1 MQELSASV
9 GSVVASASCFEEI
22 EDGVFASVCEF
33 GRRETAAALRA
44 RDARLCGSVPLGWRV
59 KDRRIR
65 TVLTRYG
72 PVEIERR
79 RYVDG
84 SGATRY
90 LLDESL
96 DLEKRAR
103 VSPSLERL
111 LVKLSTEVSFRSA
124 AEVVSVAVGTH
135 VSHSAAHALLGR
147 AGKRLATQGA
157 AASADLFDLGLDPGG
172 TQDAASLS
180 CEADGTVIALQN
192 SGRCRG
198 EVKLAVFYTD
208 KATGLGAVHAGFQAA
223 SDFWGEA
230 VAAAGSHY
238 DLASVR
244 SCVVAGDGARWVRG
258 GLEVL
263 PYSHFQLD
271 PFHIHK
277 AILRASGDHGLSA
290 RTFCVLYEDGLH
302 AADGMLSRFA
312 TEHPERADDIEDVR
326 RYLASNADGLWRSD
340 PSHGTI
346 EGHIDK
352 ILANR
357 MKKRGR
363 RWSPKGAD
371 AMAHVLAAQRS
382 RRPVPCGTWSAPTSR
397 PDIAGTVQA
406 APRRRR
412 SRVAPQGHVP
422 QAHVVSHKTGESFTR
437 TLRDISGTRK
447 ADY

>member
-1 MQELSASV
+1 MQELSVSV

-22 EDGVFASVCEF
+22 EDGVFASICEF
-33 GRRETAAALRA
+33 GRRETAEALRA
-44 RDARLCGSVPLGWRV
+44 RDARLCASAPSGWRV
-59 KDRRIR
+59 KDRRSR
-65 TVLTRYG
+65 TILTRYG
-72 PVEIERR
+72 PVMIERR
-79 RYVDG
+79 RYVDE
-84 SGATRY
+84 SGVTRY

-124 AEVVSVAVGTH
+124 AEVVSLVVGAH

-157 AASADLFDLGLDPGG
+157 AASSDLFDLGLDPGG
-172 TQDAASLS
+172 TEDASRLS
-180 CEADGTVIALQN
+180 VEADGTVIALQN
-192 SGRCRG
+192 SGRRRG

-208 KATGLGAVHAGFQAA
+208 KKAGLGAVHAGFQAA

-238 DLASVR
+238 ALASVR

-258 GLEVL
+258 GLDVL

-277 AILRASGDHGLSA
+277 AILRASGDHGFSA
-290 RTFCVLYEDGLH
+290 KTFCVLYEDGLH

-312 TEHPERADDIEDVR
+312 TEHPERTDDIRDVR

-340 PSHGTI
+340 PSHGSI

-352 ILANR
+352 IIANR

-363 RWSPKGAD
+363 RWSPRGAD

-382 RRPVPCGTWSAPTSR
+382 RRPLPCGTWSAPVAND
-397 PDIAGTVQA
+397 DIA
-406 APRRRR
+406 APVRAPKRHR
-412 SRVAPQGHVP
+412 SKVVSPGHVP